1 MRSTMTFAEF
11 ADRFGGNDDGVRN
24 KVAFHLFRN
33 LGRPCSVAAI
43 AKVIGMTSLLGPGQQ
58 VQCTAEHVLR
68 TVRHNQ
74 WTLERRRLPFVLV
87 VYGDDTVS
95 LNEQA

>member
-1 MRSTMTFAEF
+1 VRFAEF
-11 ADRFGGNDDGVRN
+11 ADRFGGNDAGVRN

-43 AKVIGMTSLLGPGQQ
+43 AKVVGMTSLLGPGQQ
-58 VQCTAEHVLR
+58 VQCTPEHVLR

-74 WTLERRRLPFVLV
+74 WTLERRRLPLV
-87 VYGDDTVS
+87 IVVHDNDTIS
-95 LNEQA
+95 LNDR

>member
-1 MRSTMTFAEF
+1 MRLAEF

-33 LGRPCSVAAI
+33 LGQPCNVEAI

-58 VQCTAEHVLR
+58 VQCMAEHVLR
-68 TVRHNQ
+68 TVRHNN
-74 WTLERRRLPFVLV
+74 WTLERRRLPFVIV
-87 VYGDDTVS
+87 VQGDTIS

>member
-1 MRSTMTFAEF
+1 MRLAEF

-33 LGRPCSVAAI
+33 LGQPCSAAAI

-68 TVRHNQ
+68 TVRHNN
-74 WTLERRRLPFVLV
+74 WTLERRRLPFVIV
-87 VYGDDTVS
+87 VQGDTMS
-95 LNEQA
+95 LNELIKA